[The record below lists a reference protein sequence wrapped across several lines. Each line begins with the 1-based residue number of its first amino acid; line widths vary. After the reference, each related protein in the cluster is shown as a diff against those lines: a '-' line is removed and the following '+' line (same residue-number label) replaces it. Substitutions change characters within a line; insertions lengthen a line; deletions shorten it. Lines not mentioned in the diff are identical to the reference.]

1 MVAQRRGISAYEY
14 ICETTV
20 PEFLVEAAATW
31 LAIQAPIAL
40 VAEAFFGTGKADGKK
55 SVKSDGPSTTALLPD
70 GKVSKK
76 RPPDW
81 WTRGEQPPI
90 DWTGKQRP
98 KSAVDKSGAA
108 RVWHDLDTPAGDA
121 AFFRVFYPGGAAQRL
136 AAARSQ
142 NLRKARAK
150 RLG

>member
-14 ICETTV
+14 ISETTV

-40 VAEAFFGTGKADGKK
+40 VAEAFFGTGKTDGKK
-55 SVKSDGPSTTALLPD
+55 GSKPRGAETTALLPD

-81 WTRGEQPPI
+81 WERGESPPVE
-90 DWTGKQRP
+90 WAGKKRP
-98 KSAVDKSGAA
+98 RSTVDKSGAT

-121 AFFRVFYPGGAAQRL
+121 AFYRVFHPGGMAQRL
-136 AAARSQ
+136 AAAQSQ
-142 NLRKARAK
+142 NLRKAKAK